1 MTKYLDF
8 EGLKTL
14 TKVIDTK
21 FVRKD
26 GLDTTFA
33 EVVTALPT
41 TGIKKHLYLVPASTT
56 SSQNVYKEYIYTG
69 DTSQTYDAS
78 KWEQLGEYKAN
89 VSLSEYLKKSD
100 ADTLYQPNIASVIFD
115 NSPNSGSDGAF
126 LRMTLNTNAHSSG
139 VGGYGVTVDMPNA
152 TKTLPGL
159 MSERDKSKL
168 DGIAEG
174 ANKTVV
180 DSTLSASSTN
190 PVQNKAIKSALD
202 GKADSDI
209 GMFTVG
215 VTTPTLTV
223 NTGTADEPS
232 KNKIYATGENGT
244 ADIKIQHENSTGAV
258 DEVVKVNVDGIVVNA
273 YSYRLG
279 AIGNINNLDWTLTGN
294 KTNITGMSITSPKI
308 VKTGGTSQ
316 QALMADG
323 SVKDIND
330 IVKVKYGTTA
340 GTACQGNDVRLNTG
354 ANVRVNGIALGNASK
369 NINTN
374 GFYVIEKIFTS
385 RPNIVSTS
393 SNVNKVAYYNG
404 YLYGITAEGHVCN
417 NYGNKEQFGVVE
429 TTANS
434 ETLPKAP
441 TNATYYNKENGL
453 LYYNTGTTLE
463 KVWDDLSS
471 LTNYAESGD
480 AVGLLN
486 VGDYDAIMEKVN
498 EPPIQ
503 AITSEQIN
511 SLFT

>member
-1 MTKYLDF
+1 MAQFLDYD
-8 EGLKTL
+8 GLKTL
-14 TKVIDTK
+14 AKTIDSK

-26 GLDTTFA
+26 GIDTTFA
-33 EVVTALPT
+33 EVVTSLPT
-41 TGIKKHLYLVPASTT
+41 DITKIKKHLYLVKNASSTV
-56 SSQNVYKEYIYTG
+56 SQNLYSEYIYIGEIGTG
-69 DTSQTYDAS
+69 KTYDSS
-78 KWEQLGEYKAN
+78 KWEKLGEVTAKIDLSDYSTKSETIKSIEQNVHTSGIDRNVYLTITKA
-89 VSLSEYLKKSD
+89 
-100 ADTLYQPNIASVIFD
+100 
-115 NSPNSGSDGAF
+115 DG
-126 LRMTLNTNAHSSG
+126 
-139 VGGYGVTVDMPNA
+139 NA
-152 TKTLPGL
+152 TDIGI
-159 MSERDKSKL
+159 SAASRDNAGVMTVTDFNKL
-168 DGIAEG
+168 KDIDPG

-180 DSTLSASSTN
+180 DGTLNESSTN
-190 PVQNKAIKSALD
+190 PVQNKVIKAALD

-209 GMFTVG
+209 GEFTSG
-215 VTTPTLTV
+215 VTTPALTV
-223 NTGTADEPS
+223 NANTASEQS
-232 KNKIYATGENGT
+232 KNKIYASGENGT
-244 ADIKIQHENSTGAV
+244 ADIIVQHANSTGAI
-258 DEVVKVNVDGIVVNA
+258 DEVVKVNVDGIVVND

-294 KTNITGMSITSPKI
+294 KTNITGKSVTSPKI

-330 IVKVKYGTTA
+330 IVKYGTTA
-340 GTACQGNDVRLNTG
+340 STACQGNDVRLNIGT
-354 ANVRVNGIALGNASK
+354 NVRVNGIALGNASK

-385 RPNIVSTS
+385 RPITVSTP

-404 YLYGITAEGHVCN
+404 YLYGITDEGNICN

-429 TTANS
+429 TTANND
-434 ETLPKAP
+434 TLPKAP
-441 TNATYYNKENGL
+441 TNAIYYNKENGL

-463 KVWDDLSS
+463 QVWDDLSS

-486 VGDYDAIMEKVN
+486 VGDYDEIMEKVN

>member
-1 MTKYLDF
+1 MAQFLDYD
-8 EGLKTL
+8 GLKTL
-14 TKVIDTK
+14 AKTIDLK

-26 GLDTTFA
+26 GIDTTFA
-33 EVVTALPT
+33 EVVTSLPT
-41 TGIKKHLYLVPASTT
+41 DVTKIKKHLYLVKNASSTE
-56 SSQNVYKEYIYTG
+56 SQNAYSEYIYIG
-69 DTSQTYDAS
+69 EIGSDKTYDSS
-78 KWEQLGEYKAN
+78 KWEKLGEFKA
-89 VSLSEYLKKSD
+89 SIDLS
-100 ADTLYQPNIASVIFD
+100 
-115 NSPNSGSDGAF
+115 
-126 LRMTLNTNAHSSG
+126 
-139 VGGYGVTVDMPNA
+139 GYA
-152 TKTLPGL
+152 TKAQAVGTIDKAVGDTYVQLTSTHVDGSPGTSAMIEAASATKAGV
-159 MSERDKSKL
+159 MSADNFNKL
-168 DGIAEG
+168 QGIAAG

-190 PVQNKAIKSALD
+190 PVQNKVIKAALE
-202 GKADSDI
+202 GKANSDV
-209 GMFTVG
+209 GEFTLG
-215 VTTPTLTV
+215 VTTPVLTV
-223 NTGTADEPS
+223 NSSTADESS

-244 ADIKIQHENSTGAV
+244 ADIIIQHANSTGAIS
-258 DEVVKVNVDGIVVNA
+258 EVVKVNVDGIVVNG
-273 YSYRLG
+273 YSYGL
-279 AIGNINNLDWTLTGN
+279 AVGNINNLDWTLTGS
-294 KTNITGMSITSPKI
+294 KTNITGNSITSPKI

-323 SVKDIND
+323 SIKDIND
-330 IVKVKYGTTA
+330 IVKYGTTA

-354 ANVRVNGIALGNASK
+354 TNVRVNGIALGNASK

-385 RPNIVSTS
+385 RPITVSTP

-404 YLYGITAEGHVCN
+404 YLYGVTAEEQICN
-417 NYGNKEQFGVVE
+417 NYNNKEQFGVTE
-429 TTANS
+429 TTANN

-471 LTNYAESGD
+471 LTNYADSGD

-498 EPPIQ
+498 ESPIQ